1 MNRFRRWLIASA
13 SAALM
18 ASAAVLAPAMSPMSM
33 SPMSMSPM
41 SMSPMSIGGLAT
53 ASAEGCPDI
62 EVVFARGTND
72 APGLGNVGNAFV
84 DALRGRVGGRSVG
97 AYAVNYP
104 ASFDFLAA
112 TGGANDASAHIQ
124 HMIDTCPNTRLV
136 LGGYSQGAAVIDV
149 ISAVPIPAVGF
160 DNPLPPN
167 VPGHV
172 AAIAVFGNPS
182 AKLGLPLTVSPV
194 WGGRAIDLCNA
205 GDPVCQ
211 TDGQDPA
218 AHRAYPGGPT
228 DQAANFVA
236 GLL

>member
-1 MNRFRRWLIASA
+1 MPIGIASA
-13 SAALM
+13 DD
-18 ASAAVLAPAMSPMSM
+18 
-33 SPMSMSPM
+33 
-41 SMSPMSIGGLAT
+41 
-53 ASAEGCPDI
+53 CPDI

-72 APGLGNVGNAFV
+72 APGLGNVGDAFV
-84 DALRGRVGGRSVG
+84 GALRDKVGGRSVG

-112 TGGANDASAHIQ
+112 ADGANDASAHVQ
-124 HMIDTCPNTRLV
+124 YMVNNCPNTRLV

-149 ISAVPIPAVGF
+149 ISAVPMPVVGF
-160 DNPLPPN
+160 NNPLPPN
-167 VPGHV
+167 VPDHV

-205 GDPVCQ
+205 DDPICQ
-211 TDGQDPA
+211 TNGENVA

-228 DQAANFVA
+228 NQAANFVA
-236 GLL
+236 GLV

>member
-1 MNRFRRWLIASA
+1 MPSNRIRRWLIASA
-13 SAALM
+13 SAALT
-18 ASAAVLAPAMSPMSM
+18 ASAALLAPTVSPV
-33 SPMSMSPM
+33 P
-41 SMSPMSIGGLAT
+41 IGI
-53 ASAEGCPDI
+53 ASADDCPDI

-72 APGLGNVGNAFV
+72 SPGLGNVGGAFV
-84 DALRGRVGGRSVG
+84 DALRGKVGGRSVG

-112 TGGANDASAHIQ
+112 AGGANDASAHIQ
-124 HMIDTCPNTRLV
+124 YMVDNCPNTRLV

-160 DNPLPPN
+160 NNPLPPN
-167 VPGHV
+167 VPDHV

-205 GDPVCQ
+205 DDAVCQ
-211 TDGQDPA
+211 TDSENMA
-218 AHRAYPGGPT
+218 AHRAYAGGPT
-228 DQAANFVA
+228 NQAADFVA
-236 GLL
+236 GLV